1 VPRVDLLVIGDCNP
15 DLILS
20 GEDVT
25 PAFGQVERLVD
36 RATLVVGGSAA
47 IVACGA
53 ARLGLRTAFV
63 RAVGADPFGEFML
76 TSLEERGVDVS
87 NCRVDAGA
95 STGVTVIL
103 SRPDDRAILTYP
115 GAIRDLTADDVD
127 PDLVRRA
134 RHLHVSSYFLQPALR
149 PGLPRLFR
157 DAHAAG
163 ATVSVDPNWDPE
175 ESWNG
180 GLEQALADVDLFL
193 PNATEATIISGERD
207 PQRAAAA
214 LVSAGPATIAVKLGA
229 QGALV
234 VSGGQTI
241 RAQAP
246 DVVVVDATGAGD
258 SFDAGFLTGTLT
270 GRSLEDSLALGCA
283 CGSLSTR
290 AVGGTAAQPTL
301 DEARQAVRTTGAGR

>member
-1 VPRVDLLVIGDCNP
+1 VLSVDLLVIGDCNP

-25 PAFGQVERLVD
+25 PVFGQVERLVD

-53 ARLGLRTAFV
+53 AKLGLRTAFV
-63 RAVGADPFGEFML
+63 GVVGADPFGEFML
-76 TSLEERGVDVS
+76 ASLEERGVDVS
-87 NCRVDAGA
+87 KSRVDAEA

-127 PDLVRRA
+127 PDLVRRT
-134 RHLHVSSYFLQPALR
+134 RHVHVSSYFLQPALH

-175 ESWNG
+175 ESWDG
-180 GLEQALADVDLFL
+180 GLDQILAEVDLFL
-193 PNATEATIISGERD
+193 PNAAEATIISGERD
-207 PQRAAAA
+207 PHRAAVA
-214 LVSAGPATIAVKLGA
+214 LVSAGPETVAVKLGA
-229 QGALV
+229 HGALLA
-234 VSGGQTI
+234 SGGRTI

-246 DVVVVDATGAGD
+246 DVVAVDATGAGD
-258 SFDAGFLTGTLT
+258 SFDAGFLAGVLT

-301 DEARQAVRTTGAGR
+301 DEARHAARSAGASQ